1 MFIVLHYMFCSLII
15 LRNWLGTTTD
25 KLKRHILCGAISLLQ
40 QIISEWSR
48 EESDLLRSISELSA
62 RKIDVTNLEKIVWQ
76 ALFDKRDEKSKSIYV
91 MSSVV
96 SPEGQVKLNSC
107 NLAMH
112 VITTCYGI
120 LTCQYISG
128 VTSKCKSIHPKQ
140 LTWLNKTAILRE
152 QSCEMLAV
160 SDASRIL

>member
-1 MFIVLHYMFCSLII
+1 MWSHQSA
-15 LRNWLGTTTD
+15 TTNHIWMICYETFLKIPF
-25 KLKRHILCGAISLLQ
+25 KLSPSNQLK
-40 QIISEWSR
+40 WSG
-48 EESDLLRSISELSA
+48 EESDLRRSISELSA
-62 RKIDVTNLEKIVWQ
+62 RKIDVTNFDKIVWQ

-128 VTSKCKSIHPKQ
+128 VTIKCKSIQTKHF
-140 LTWLNKTAILRE
+140 TWLNKTAILRE